1 MSMRFPQIGTAT
13 SEIQTGCFSSIPT
26 ETGAEVNG
34 YMLLP
39 KRRDK
44 LLFAPITENNGKMK
58 EWLLKQYTSSTF
70 NRCLY
75 QTFPKMSGPPTE
87 IRINQIQSL

>member
-1 MSMRFPQIGTAT
+1 MRFPQIGTAT
-13 SEIQTGCFSSIPT
+13 SEIKTGFFSSIPT

-34 YMLLP
+34 YILLP
-39 KRRDK
+39 KRPDK
-44 LLFAPITENNGKMK
+44 LLFAPLTEKHGKMK

-75 QTFPKMSGPPTE
+75 QTFPKMSGPPIE